1 MTVFQ
6 YFSVNL
12 TPKATLLSPFVLIK
26 VTQPLT
32 LKMTIF
38 CLLLDRIETVWN
50 QLTPKGNTPVPICPN
65 WFTHETEKDKT
76 RNVLLGMTKLR
87 ISKLGISK
95 TEKLVWENPT
105 LIGKY
110 LKSNY
115 EKTKNWEFLKW
126 EYCHKTYKS
135 NLRERQNWEIEIA
148 RIPISDNWI
157 YRNDIW

>member
-1 MTVFQ
+1 MVSCNYLHLSLNGSLFKESVQNKGILQLAEFAHFQ
-6 YFSVNL
+6 QFW
-12 TPKATLLSPFVLIK
+12 TFWK
-26 VTQPLT
+26 
-32 LKMTIF
+32 
-38 CLLLDRIETVWN
+38 
-50 QLTPKGNTPVPICPN
+50 NT

-87 ISKLGISK
+87 FSKLGISK

-126 EYCHKTYKS
+126 EYCHKTYTS
-135 NLRERQNWEIEIA
+135 NLRERQNWEIEIP
-148 RIPISDNWI
+148 RIPISENWI
-157 YRNDIW
+157 YRNYIW

>member
-1 MTVFQ
+1 MRPCFQRPFPSISKKPSISCIFNLLKQVAKSDNFDGNVFWQ
-6 YFSVNL
+6 IVIL
-12 TPKATLLSPFVLIK
+12 PKAIGMWF
-26 VTQPLT
+26 Q
-32 LKMTIF
+32 
-38 CLLLDRIETVWN
+38 R
-50 QLTPKGNTPVPICPN
+50 
-65 WFTHETEKDKT
+65 FTHETEKDKT

-126 EYCHKTYKS
+126 EYCHKTYTS
-135 NLRERQNWEIEIA
+135 NLRERQNWEIEIP
-148 RIPISDNWI
+148 RIPISENWI

>member
-1 MTVFQ
+1 MAKKQ
-6 YFSVNL
+6 KSEKKRKKNL
-12 TPKATLLSPFVLIK
+12 QQSKTSRCAAVKNKENHWILVLRG
-26 VTQPLT
+26 L
-32 LKMTIF
+32 
-38 CLLLDRIETVWN
+38 
-50 QLTPKGNTPVPICPN
+50 
-65 WFTHETEKDKT
+65 THETEKDKT

-126 EYCHKTYKS
+126 EYCHKTYTS
-135 NLRERQNWEIEIA
+135 NLWERQNWEIEIP
-148 RIPISDNWI
+148 RIPISENWI